1 MANVSILIDE
11 NMTVDHGLSLA
22 FAFWIRGE
30 IFIEMMDGG
39 LALKD
44 FQLSAKYGVPASQNP
59 KYYLRLAKCYKCK
72 GLEIGL
78 TVTMNNI
85 L

>member
-1 MANVSILIDE
+1 
-11 NMTVDHGLSLA
+11 MTVDHGLSLA

-30 IFIEMMDGG
+30 IFIEMLDGG
-39 LALKD
+39 MALKD

-72 GLEIGL
+72 GL
-78 TVTMNNI
+78 I
-85 L
+85 LVSQTSLFI

>member
-1 MANVSILIDE
+1 
-11 NMTVDHGLSLA
+11 MTVDHGLSLA

-30 IFIEMMDGG
+30 IFIEMLDGG
-39 LALKD
+39 MALKD

-72 GLEIGL
+72 MINLKL
-78 TVTMNNI
+78 RVFSYTYV
-85 L
+85 LFK